1 MANSRSG
8 DSMLDR
14 FVRILTAFDA
24 SRRSMSVATLARR
37 ADVPLATAY
46 RLVEDMV
53 CRDLLTRSGDGQIS
67 LGLRLWELANRSSPA
82 RDLRE
87 GAMPFMEDIQAVVRQ
102 HTQLAV
108 LSDDEVL
115 VIERLSSPGSV
126 VNPASIAG
134 RLPVHRTSSGV
145 VLLAFAP
152 NHVQEAYLARH
163 PEAGVGLDAAPYDFR
178 QLLARVRQQG
188 FAALDGLV
196 DAETSGVAVPVIG
209 HGNSAIAA
217 LSVVVPL
224 LGDRLHAIIP
234 VLMTG
239 ARGISR
245 AMGTVPGGSVGVFP
259 LNENSGT
266 GAASAASH

>member
-14 FVRILTAFDA
+14 FVRILSAFDA

-37 ADVPLATAY
+37 ADVPPATAY
-46 RLVEDMV
+46 RLVDDLV
-53 CRDLLTRSGDGQIS
+53 RRDLLSRSEDGQIS
-67 LGLRLWELANRSSPA
+67 LGLRLWELASRSSPA

-87 GAMPFMEDIQAVVRQ
+87 AAMPFMEDIQVVVRQ

-108 LSDDEVL
+108 LRDDEVL
-115 VIERLSSPGSV
+115 FIERLSSPGSV
-126 VNPASIAG
+126 VNQASVAG

-145 VLLAFAP
+145 VLLAYAP
-152 NHVQEAYLARH
+152 SHVQEAYLMRH
-163 PEAGVGLDAAPYDFR
+163 PDAGVFLDSVSFDFR

-196 DAETSGVAVPVIG
+196 DAETSGVAVPVLG
-209 HGNSAIAA
+209 AANVAIAA

-224 LGDRLHAIIP
+224 LGGNLHSIIP

-245 AMGTVPGGSVGVFP
+245 SMGVVPRAP
-259 LNENSGT
+259 Q
-266 GAASAASH
+266 GAIPIQ